1 MTEDERNRILARIEA
16 QDRWVEERVAAK
28 KGKKLPPPS
37 HLANLLVNA
46 DTPADLAAKLHK
58 TVVGQEEAVRRCAV
72 ALRHHLLRAQHCF
85 MQGVNAEPLPKSTVL
100 LIGPTGTGKTIL
112 ASAMA
117 QVAEVPFHCE
127 DCTQLSET
135 GYVGRDVADIVLA
148 MAQSWTESLV
158 APYGV
163 LFLDELDKVTLKAT
177 PYRDI
182 TGAGVQDGLLKLI
195 EGGSLQ
201 PTRRKPSGQ
210 LTLDDVLP
218 SGFSTDKLLIVAA
231 GAFVGLDELVKDRT
245 KPTSR
250 LGFTARPTED
260 AAHGGGLRHLIPD
273 DLISYGLKPELVG
286 RFTDIIVLSDL
297 GREELLTILSMEDGP
312 IGKRRRIAKME
323 GFDLQFTSALQEAIV
338 DQCLKAGLGA
348 RMLESVVGKLT
359 ARVFYEVP
367 EKVKKTSLKEPVVTL
382 EVDALAAGEYSLEER
397 IRRRPKKTVAE
408 P

>member
-16 QDRWVEERVAAK
+16 QDRWVDEREAAK
-28 KGKKLPPPS
+28 KGKKLPPASP
-37 HLANLLVNA
+37 LANLLVNA
-46 DTPADLAAKLHK
+46 DTPAELAARLHK
-58 TVVGQEEAVRRCAV
+58 TVVGQEDAVRRCAV

-85 MQGVNAEPLPKSTVL
+85 MQGVNAQPLPKPTLL
-100 LIGPTGTGKTIL
+100 LIGPTGTGKTLL

-117 QVAEVPFHCE
+117 QVAELPFHCE

-148 MAQSWTESLV
+148 MAQGWTASLV

-163 LFLDELDKVTLKAT
+163 LFLDELDKVTLKAS

-201 PTRRKPSGQ
+201 PTRRKSSGQ

-218 SGFSTDKLLIVAA
+218 TGFSTDKLLIVAA
-231 GAFVGLDELVKDRT
+231 GAFGGLGDLVRART
-245 KPTSR
+245 RPASR
-250 LGFTARPTED
+250 LGFSALPTED
-260 AAHGGGLRHLIPD
+260 ATREASLEDLIPD
-273 DLISYGLKPELVG
+273 DLIGYGLKPELVG

-297 GREELLTILSMEDGP
+297 RREELLAILSMEGGP
-312 IGKRRRIAKME
+312 INKRQRIAKME
-323 GFDLQFTSALQEAIV
+323 GFDLQFSATLQSAIV

-367 EKVKKTSLKEPVVTL
+367 DKVKKEGLRKALVTL
-382 EVDALAAGEYSLEER
+382 DADALGTGQYSVSEQVR
-397 IRRRPKKTVAE
+397 PRRGKQATG
-408 P
+408 